1 MISQTVILYY
11 DSSLTLYLVI
21 VLKDIIIL
29 QIF

>member
-11 DSSLTLYLVI
+11 DSMLTLYLVI

>member
-11 DSSLTLYLVI
+11 DSMLTLYLVI

-29 QIF
+29 QNF

>member
-11 DSSLTLYLVI
+11 DSKLTLYLVI
-21 VLKDIIIL
+21 VLKDIMIL

>member
-11 DSSLTLYLVI
+11 DSMLTLYLVI

-29 QIF
+29 QIS

>member
-11 DSSLTLYLVI
+11 DSMLTFYLVI

>member
-11 DSSLTLYLVI
+11 DSMLTLYLVI
-21 VLKDIIIL
+21 VLKDSIIL

>member
-11 DSSLTLYLVI
+11 DSMLTLYLVV